1 METNQS
7 LLKMY
12 NEEEIKELLEN
23 EERLVY
29 VDTGS
34 EEIIIK
40 YDDLADVIVDINDK
54 VGSTDLKVYD
64 YKNPDMD
71 NPLLT
76 TFGPYLNRC
85 DPKVREDII
94 DRLFNLQTGNEDVKN
109 YKVIDEDMFDD
120 VLRELEDEMER

>member
-54 VGSTDLKVYD
+54 IGSTDLKVYD

>member
-54 VGSTDLKVYD
+54 IGSTDLKVYD

-94 DRLFNLQTGNEDVKN
+94 DRLFNLQTGNEDIKN
-109 YKVIDEDMFDD
+109 YKVIDEDMLDD
-120 VLRELEDEMER
+120 VLRELDDEMER

>member
-1 METNQS
+1 MEANQS

-12 NEEEIKELLEN
+12 DEEEIKELLEN

-54 VGSTDLKVYD
+54 IGSTDLKVYD

-94 DRLFNLQTGNEDVKN
+94 DRLFNLQTGNENVKN

>member
-1 METNQS
+1 MEANQS

-12 NEEEIKELLEN
+12 NEEEIKKLLEN

-54 VGSTDLKVYD
+54 IGTTDLKVYD

-94 DRLFNLQTGNEDVKN
+94 DRLFDLQTGNEDIKN